1 MRELRQSA
9 EGCDTYLSQ
18 WEGRA
23 TLHWDDGRELAL
35 RADPAFAHLVVYTA
49 PGADFLCVEPVSNVA
64 DAFNLAAA
72 GDARTGMRVL
82 APGERYS
89 ASLRMDFQLGK
100 PGAIRR

>member
-1 MRELRQSA
+1 MCELRQSA

-35 RADPAFAHLVVYTA
+35 RADPALRIWWCTPRPA
-49 PGADFLCVEPVSNVA
+49 PISCAWNRSATWPTPST
-64 DAFNLAAA
+64 AAA

>member
-49 PGADFLCVEPVSNVA
+49 PGADFRAWNRSATWPTPSTWRRRATRAPAC
-64 DAFNLAAA
+64 
-72 GDARTGMRVL
+72 GL